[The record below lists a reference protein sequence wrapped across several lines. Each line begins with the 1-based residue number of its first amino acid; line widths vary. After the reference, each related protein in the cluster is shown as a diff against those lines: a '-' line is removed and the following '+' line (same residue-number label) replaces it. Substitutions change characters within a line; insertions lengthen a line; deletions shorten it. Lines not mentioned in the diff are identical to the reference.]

1 MFPNLTTSSGVPTPL
16 MKPQMKDLVFIKTVK
31 WYNLGLQLGIE
42 DTELDMIE
50 QNNLKEIDACKRRMF
65 QAWLRITPSP
75 SYQQLVEALQTV
87 GETSEADCLCK
98 KYGNIMAVL
107 EVEVVRTSVPTVF
120 LFRDS
125 AATFRR
131 PSDKKEKNKP
141 VWRVRIYLLLHPTSS

>member
-16 MKPQMKDLVFIKTVK
+16 MKPQMKDLVLIKTVK

-42 DTELDMIE
+42 DTELDVID
-50 QNNLKEIDACKRRMF
+50 QNNSKEIDACKRKMF

-87 GETSEADCLCK
+87 GETSEADSLCK

-107 EVEVVRTSVPTVF
+107 EVGVF
-120 LFRDS
+120 GLQFPLS
-125 AATFRR
+125 FFLGIQLQH
-131 PSDKKEKNKP
+131 SDVGEDPLTKK
-141 VWRVRIYLLLHPTSS
+141 RIDQYGK

>member
-16 MKPQMKDLVFIKTVK
+16 VKPQMKDLVLIKTVK

-50 QNNLKEIDACKRRMF
+50 QNNPKEIDACKRRMF
-65 QAWLRITPSP
+65 KAWLRITPSP

-87 GETSEADCLCK
+87 GETSEADHLCK

-107 EVEVVRTSVPTVF
+107 EVEVFGLQFPLSFFLGIEPQHSEFGEGPPTKKRRT
-120 LFRDS
+120 D
-125 AATFRR
+125 
-131 PSDKKEKNKP
+131 
-141 VWRVRIYLLLHPTSS
+141 